1 MSGLAPGW
9 EADYDGSRWFYRYKS
24 TGLTQYTFPKAGDE
38 FPEHIGSGTESFGL
52 APEERLAS
60 DRQVKKRGSSDSPIA
75 QGPTEVVSGMSA
87 TGYFDPLA
95 WHDDFSTSPDLEA
108 PATSETKE
116 TDTASGSPST
126 IPSLTATPTAP
137 ASATLADH
145 SSPGVAAPGLKDES
159 SSVNATAEECTVHM
173 LDGQPIYQELPDTSP
188 AHAATAASSSPVGH
202 VAELASGDTVKC
214 ADELAPIEMDGASTI
229 PGFFGT
235 HLNPYTPAELPNE
248 EIPITTQQTGVRGA
262 LSGSEQAKPL
272 ETPGPLPGPTN
283 NIKAFQPATRPIG
296 GNVDYPRPLSLKPR
310 DNEIKNMD
318 PKRHSIPTS
327 TPSTASTSVQ
337 RHPTVLTPAT
347 VPKATT
353 TLKSDPVAKGPL
365 RSPVPS
371 ILRPARGIASKNNV
385 PIPGANA
392 RHGSIQAEAPYP
404 TAKPPDSTMT
414 HVPSVL
420 KPAGRKHLNGQ
431 TVRAPHPAQTENRPR
446 AESLEA
452 QHHRASF
459 SSEKIYQRRPVSMLI
474 DQKSASFGFERLSM
488 ATSAMPGPSTLQHVS
503 ELHGDVIPPRP
514 STTTP
519 EQSRRDP
526 SYYPAAVH
534 GKSRRSQAQVYS
546 GQLAELPSA
555 EHDPRAT
562 AAADHSN
569 KGDVHSESSVQ
580 AAFDVSRPTSAAP
593 SEVSSPTVSMLSLHH
608 TPKLAHA
615 HVVVGAQEDSSSD
628 IIATEATQTHDQK
641 DPRAITYVMK
651 NQSRKTPC
659 TEETIVEKVGTT
671 NVEVAPVYRA
681 TDSLA
686 RRDADAV
693 SMMSDKEWPRAVV
706 DYSGDS
712 WGDEW

>member
-60 DRQVKKRGSSDSPIA
+60 DRQVKKRGSSDSPST

-95 WHDDFSTSPDLEA
+95 WHDDFSSSPDLEA
-108 PATSETKE
+108 PVTSETKK

-137 ASATLADH
+137 ASATLADD
-145 SSPGVAAPGLKDES
+145 SSPGVAAPGSNDES
-159 SSVNATAEECTVHM
+159 GSVNATVEESIVHM

-188 AHAATAASSSPVGH
+188 AHAATATSSSPVGH

-235 HLNPYTPAELPNE
+235 HLNPYTPAELSNE
-248 EIPITTQQTGVRGA
+248 EIPITTRKTDVERP

-272 ETPGPLPGPTN
+272 ETTGPSPSPAN
-283 NIKAFQPATRPIG
+283 NIKAFQPTTRPIG
-296 GNVDYPRPLSLKPR
+296 GNVSYPRPLSLKPR
-310 DNEIKNMD
+310 DNEIKNMN

-327 TPSTASTSVQ
+327 IPSAASTSVQ

-347 VPKATT
+347 VPKTTT

-392 RHGSIQAEAPYP
+392 RHGSIQAEPPYP
-404 TAKPPDSTMT
+404 TTKLPDSTMT

-431 TVRAPHPAQTENRPR
+431 TVRAPNPAQTENRPR

-474 DQKSASFGFERLSM
+474 DQKSASFGFERLSVGQ
-488 ATSAMPGPSTLQHVS
+488 TTLPGPSTLQHVS

-519 EQSRRDP
+519 EQSRQDP

-534 GKSRRSQAQVYS
+534 GQSLRTQAQVYS
-546 GQLAELPSA
+546 GQLAELPSV
-555 EHDPRAT
+555 EHDPRANPT
-562 AAADHSN
+562 ADRPI
-569 KGDVHSESSVQ
+569 KGHVHSDSSAQ

-615 HVVVGAQEDSSSD
+615 HVVNGAQENSSSD
-628 IIATEATQTHDQK
+628 IIAVELSQTQGSK
-641 DPRAITYVMK
+641 DPGPVPYVMD
-651 NQSRKTPC
+651 SHPTKTSC
-659 TEETIVEKVGTT
+659 TKGTIIQKAGT
-671 NVEVAPVYRA
+671 NVQVAPVYRA

-693 SMMSDKEWPRAVV
+693 SIMSDKQWPRAVV